1 MSSGFTFTYWEM
13 TSISSRCSCGRKLAA
28 EAPSR
33 SWAMISC
40 RRSLATAAVFGLLP
54 KSMESS
60 DISLASEQA
69 LEQARLDVIDI
80 AQRLLLAE
88 EAGDDVL
95 VGLGSVGFLLVDDR
109 GALVGGLQHFF
120 RFRDDAE
127 DLDAQDL
134 LDILGRE
141 HLAGFD
147 AARVVAGDQQVFLDR
162 LAALDG
168 AARRGLQ
175 DAEDAGG
182 VAHRRDFRIG
192 HDQRL
197 VGKGQRHHGAGPN
210 ASRRGADDVVE
221 R

>member
-1 MSSGFTFTYWEM
+1 MSSGFTFTYLEM

-69 LEQARLDVIDI
+69 LQQARFDVVHE
-80 AQRLLLAE
+80 AQRLLFAE
-88 EAGDDVL
+88 ETGDDVL
-95 VGLGSVGFLLVDDR
+95 VGLGGIGLLLVDDR

-127 DLDAQDL
+127 DLDAQDF
-134 LDILGRE
+134 LDVLVRQ

-147 AARVVAGDQQVFLDR
+147 AGRVVAGDQQVFLDR
-162 LAALDG
+162 LAAFDG
-168 AARRGLQ
+168 APGLGLQ
-175 DAEDAGG
+175 DAEDAVG
-182 VAHRRDFRIG
+182 VAYRRHFR
-192 HDQRL
+192 
-197 VGKGQRHHGAGPN
+197 VG
-210 ASRRGADDVVE
+210 DDE
-221 R
+221 GF